1 MVKEGSPSRKGH
13 VMGIYYYYGV
23 MGSNKTLKLL
33 TMAYNYAKVGRKA
46 VIIRPA
52 IDTRTA
58 YVESRIGVKQKADV
72 TVSNEL
78 SSKEDEKLAADIV
91 EKARQNNSVVL
102 VDEAQFFK
110 PSFIYML
117 EKYSNAS
124 KVSVYGFGLLKDF
137 RNHLFNGT
145 IAWLEIADSIHEV
158 KTVCE
163 KCNNKATCNALETKH
178 HFMVAS
184 TFDTDS
190 KRNTV
195 IGDTQ
200 FHVYCRACWD
210 KLYNSSNALYA
221 SGKQ

>member
-1 MVKEGSPSRKGH
+1 
-13 VMGIYYYYGV
+13 MGIYYYYGV

-33 TMAYNYAKVGRKA
+33 TMAYNYTKVGRKA

-78 SSKEDEKLAADIV
+78 SSKEDEKLAATIV

-117 EKYSNAS
+117 EKYATAS

-137 RNHLFNGT
+137 RNHLFKGT
-145 IAWLEIADSIHEV
+145 AAWLEIADSIHEV
-158 KTVCE
+158 KAVCE
-163 KCNNKATCNALETKH
+163 NCNNKATCNALETKDH
-178 HFMVAS
+178 SMVAS

-190 KRNTV
+190 KYNTV
-195 IGDTQ
+195 IGDAQ
-200 FHVYCRACWD
+200 FHVYCRICWD
-210 KLYNSSNALYA
+210 KLYNDSKAMYSREMKLE
-221 SGKQ
+221 